1 MSTEKYGF
9 VYIWYDRK
17 HKRYY
22 IGCHWG
28 SIDDGYVCSSS
39 WMMKAYKKR
48 PNDFK
53 RRILISNILTKKDMY
68 LEEGRWLSF
77 IVKSEIKPINDNPRY
92 YNLKITID
100 NLWHQYDDKV
110 KTIGEKISKAKMG
123 KSTGPRSDETKR
135 KISEATKGKKRSEEY
150 LIKLSERM
158 KGKTSP
164 NKGKKMSDEQKEHL
178 RQINLGKRLSA
189 EHKQKIS
196 TGLKN
201 SERYK

>member
-77 IVKSEIKPINDNPRY
+77 IDKSEIKPINDNPRY

>member
-77 IVKSEIKPINDNPRY
+77 IDKSEIKPMNDNPRY

>member
-48 PNDFK
+48 PNDIK

-77 IVKSEIKPINDNPRY
+77 IDKSEIKPINDNPRY

>member
-22 IGCHWG
+22 IGSHWG
-28 SIDDGYVCSSS
+28 TEDDGYICSSP
-39 WMMKAYKKR
+39 WMKQAYKHR

-53 RRILISNILTKKDMY
+53 RRILKSHLDTRVNTY
-68 LEEGRWLSF
+68 LEEDKWLKMM
-77 IVKSEIKPINDNPRY
+77 KSDEMKPKNEKPRY
-92 YNLKITID
+92 YNLKRGVD

-123 KSTGPRSDETKR
+123 KSTGPRSEETKR
-135 KISEATKGKKRSEEY
+135 KISEANRGKKRSEEY
-150 LIKLSERM
+150 LQKLSERM
-158 KGKTSP
+158 KGRPSP
-164 NKGKKMSDEQKEHL
+164 NKGKKMSEEQKEKL
-178 RQINLGKRLSA
+178 RQINLGKKLSV
-189 EHKQKIS
+189 EHKQRIS